1 VDAWRATPKNHV
13 MNQSEVSRGSA
24 VRVVALLV
32 FTAGLL
38 AVACLAPLG
47 QWLEAFSS
55 WVTAMGAWGPV
66 VFVMVYVVATVVM
79 IPGSALT
86 LAAGALFG
94 PVWGTV
100 LAALGANGGAAS
112 AFLIARYVAR
122 DAVARA
128 AGRDPRLRALDDA
141 VTRGGW
147 KVVALLRLSPVLP
160 FNVQN
165 YLYGLSGIGFAPCA
179 LASAGAML
187 PGAALYATLGAAGRA
202 GIEAASGRSRTPAE
216 WALIGLGVLATVVVT
231 VLVTRLARTSLA
243 DRSATGNPT

>member
-1 VDAWRATPKNHV
+1 MLMVLAFAV
-13 MNQSEVSRGSA
+13 AVLLEV
-24 VRVVALLV
+24 VVVAP
-32 FTAGLL
+32 A
-38 AVACLAPLG
+38 G
-47 QWLEAFSS
+47 QWLDAL
-55 WVTAMGAWGPV
+55 TARIAALGAWGPAL
-66 VFVMVYVVATVVM
+66 FVMVYVVATVAM

-122 DAVARA
+122 GAVARA
-128 AGRDPRLRALDDA
+128 AARDPRLRALDDA

-147 KVVALLRLSPVLP
+147 QVVALLRLSPALP

-165 YLYGLSGIGFAPCA
+165 YLYGLTGIAFAPCA
-179 LASAGAML
+179 LATAVAML

-202 GIEAASGRSRTPAE
+202 GLGAASGRRRTPAE
-216 WALIGLGVLATVVVT
+216 WALLGLGVLATVAVT

-243 DRSATGNPT
+243 AQSQPIAAGPPANAAGGPT